1 MPTLAVLDG
10 HNLAYRAFYA
20 LPDDLATSAGQVTNS
35 AYGFTSMLIKL
46 LGDHHPD
53 ALVVTWDTPKPT
65 FRNEEY
71 PDYKAQRDKAPDT
84 LSSQLPLIREIVAT
98 LGMSQFEMPGFEADD
113 IIATVAEQAKSDGW
127 EVLIVSGDRDTFQ
140 LIDDHCRVLY
150 LRRGISDLVVADEA
164 WVEGRYGIRADQ
176 YPDYAALRGDSS
188 DNLPGVPGVGEK
200 TATRLIS
207 GYGNLE
213 GLYDHLD
220 EQTPK
225 LAQNL
230 AANRGQAFLNR
241 RLMRLI
247 RDLSLDVRTDSLRWE
262 GFDRAAAK
270 NIFDS
275 MEFHSLWDRLLALG
289 SAADEPAGAVLEV
302 DTGVITD
309 RKEIEKLARLDPLVL
324 EPVWDQG
331 DVTGVVIAQDRDRAG
346 FVPVDHLDGLASA
359 LGDGKHP
366 KVMHDAKDFIRYL
379 LDAGIAFD
387 GLATDTALAAYLLNP
402 AARNYDLEE
411 LAGRYL
417 NVELESPDREKGAGS
432 QGMLDF
438 GGGPDLDA
446 AGRRAVTIGQLA
458 ERLREELADRDEL
471 ALLDDIE
478 MPLVLVLARMEAAG
492 IGIDGDYLEE
502 LGESLRD
509 QLADLEGRIHVAA
522 GQPFNINSTGQLR
535 EILFDQLGLPVLKKT
550 PKGAPSTDASVLEK
564 LADAHPIVS
573 DLLEYRELEKLR
585 STYVDGYL
593 PLVTKDGRIHTRFNQ
608 LAATTGRLSS
618 DRPNLQNIPVR
629 SERGKTI
636 RRAFVPRP
644 GWRFVIADYSQIE
657 LRILAHLSQ
666 DPGLLAAFR
675 GTETDIHT
683 ETAARVFGLQR
694 EHVTHEMRRRAKAI
708 NFGLLYGMEAFGL
721 ADRLQISR
729 DEATEHIDA
738 YFEQFPLV
746 REFLQSVVTEARNRG
761 YTQTIFGRRRYLP
774 ELSSDNFRIRQMGE
788 RMALNAPVQGSAA
801 DIIKKAMVDLDKGLQ
816 EAGLATTLL
825 LQIHD
830 ELILEAPEHE
840 LAAAETLTRNL
851 MESVTKLEVPLRVDL
866 STGTN
871 LAEAKG

>member
-35 AYGFTSMLIKL
+35 AYGFTSMLIKM

-53 ALVVTWDTPKPT
+53 ALVVAWDTPKPT
-65 FRNEEY
+65 FRKDEY
-71 PDYKAQRDKAPDT
+71 PDYKAQREKAPDT
-84 LSSQLPLIREIVAT
+84 FSSQLPLIREVVDT
-98 LGMSQFEMPGFEADD
+98 LGMRQVELPGFEADD
-113 IIATVAEQAKSDGW
+113 VIATVAEQAKTDGW
-127 EVLIVSGDRDTFQ
+127 DVLIVSGDRDTFQ
-140 LIDDHCRVLY
+140 LIDGHCRVLY
-150 LRRGISDLVVADEA
+150 TRRGISDMVVADEA

-176 YPDYAALRGDSS
+176 YPEYAALRGDTS

-200 TATRLIS
+200 TASRLIA

-225 LAQNL
+225 LRENL
-230 AANRGQAFLNR
+230 TANREQAFLNR

-247 RDLSLDVRTDSLRWE
+247 RDLSLDIQTESLRWE

-289 SAADEPAGAVLEV
+289 SASDGPPGEVLDVE
-302 DTGVITD
+302 TGVVID
-309 RKEIEKLARLDPLVL
+309 PADIRKLTRLKPLVL
-324 EPVWDQG
+324 EPVWDG
-331 DVTGVVIAQDRDRAG
+331 PDFAGVVIARNEDQASL
-346 FVPVDHLDGLASA
+346 VPVEHLEELATV
-359 LGDGKHP
+359 LGDKDHP
-366 KVMHDAKDFIRYL
+366 KVLHDAKDFIRYL
-379 LDAGIAFD
+379 LDAGMNFD

-402 AARNYDLEE
+402 AARTYELED

-417 NVELESPDREKGAGS
+417 NVELESPDRDDGAGS

-438 GGGPDLDA
+438 RGGPDVDA
-446 AGRRAVTIGQLA
+446 SGRRAVTVGKLA

-478 MPLVLVLARMEAAG
+478 MPLVLVLARMESAG
-492 IGIDGDYLEE
+492 IGIDRDYLEE
-502 LGESLRD
+502 LGENLRD
-509 QLADLEGRIHVAA
+509 QLADLEGRIHIAA
-522 GQPFNINSTGQLR
+522 GEPFNINSTGQLR

-564 LADAHPIVS
+564 LADAHPIVT

-593 PLVTKDGRIHTRFNQ
+593 PLITEDGRIHTRFNQ

-657 LRILAHLSQ
+657 LRIMAHLSG
-666 DPGLLAAFR
+666 DPGLLGAFR
-675 GTETDIHT
+675 GMETDIHT
-683 ETAARVFGLQR
+683 ETAARVFGLEP
-694 EHVTHEMRRRAKAI
+694 EHVTREMRGRAKAI

-721 ADRLQISR
+721 ADRLKISR
-729 DEATEHIDA
+729 EEARQHIDA

-801 DIIKKAMVDLDKGLQ
+801 DIIKKAMVDLDAGLQ
-816 EAGLATTLL
+816 DAGLETALL

-840 LAAAETLTRNL
+840 LAEAEALTRSL
-851 MESVTKLEVPLRVDL
+851 MEGVAELDVPLRVDL

-871 LAEAKG
+871 LADAKS

>member
-46 LGDHHPD
+46 LGDHHPE
-53 ALVVTWDTPKPT
+53 ALVVAWDTPKPT
-65 FRNEEY
+65 FRKEEY
-71 PDYKAQRDKAPDT
+71 PEYKAQREKAPDT
-84 LSSQLPLIREIVAT
+84 FSSQLPLIREIVDT
-98 LGMSQFEMPGFEADD
+98 LGVRQVELPGFEADD
-113 IIATVAEQAKSDGW
+113 LIATLAEQAKADGW
-127 EVLIVSGDRDTFQ
+127 DVLIVSGDRDTFQ
-140 LIDDHCRVLY
+140 LIDDQCRVLY
-150 LRRGISDLVVADEA
+150 IRRGISDLLIADET
-164 WVEGRYGIRADQ
+164 WVEERYGIRTDQ
-176 YPDYAALRGDSS
+176 YPEYAALRGDTS

-200 TATRLIS
+200 TASRLIA

-225 LAQNL
+225 LRESL
-230 AANRGQAFLNR
+230 ASNREQAFLNR
-241 RLMRLI
+241 RLMSLV
-247 RDLSLDVRTDSLRWE
+247 RDLSLDLQTESFRWA
-262 GFDRAAAK
+262 GFDRVAAK
-270 NIFDS
+270 HIFDS

-289 SAADEPAGAVLEV
+289 SASGGPAGEVLEV
-302 DTGVITD
+302 ETGVVTD
-309 RKEIEKLARLDPLVL
+309 PVVIQKLAGLEPLVL
-324 EPVWDQG
+324 EPVWDG
-331 DVTGVVIAQDRDRAG
+331 PDLAGVVIAQDAEAAS
-346 FVPVDHLDGLASA
+346 FVPIEHLGLLATV
-359 LGDGKHP
+359 LGDKDHP
-366 KVMHDAKDFIRYL
+366 KIIHDAKDFIRYL
-379 LDAGIAFD
+379 LDAGMTFD
-387 GLATDTALAAYLLNP
+387 GLETDTALAAYLLNP
-402 AARNYDLEE
+402 AARTYELDD

-417 NVELESPDREKGAGS
+417 NVELESPDQDKEAGS

-438 GGGPDLDA
+438 GGGPNIEG
-446 AGRRAVTIGQLA
+446 AGRRAVTVGNLA
-458 ERLREELADRDEL
+458 EHLREKLAERDEL

-478 MPLVLVLARMEAAG
+478 IPLVLVLARMEAAG
-492 IGIDGDYLEE
+492 IGIDREYLTE
-502 LGESLRD
+502 LGETLRD
-509 QLADLEGRIHVAA
+509 QLADLEARIHTSA
-522 GQPFNINSTGQLR
+522 GEPFNINSTGQLR
-535 EILFDQLGLPVLKKT
+535 EVLFDQLGLPVLKKT
-550 PKGAPSTDASVLEK
+550 PKGIPSTDASVLEK

-593 PLVTKDGRIHTRFNQ
+593 PLITKDGRIHTRFNQ

-629 SERGKTI
+629 SQRGKTI

-644 GWRFVIADYSQIE
+644 DWRFVIADYSQIE
-657 LRILAHLSQ
+657 LRVMAHLSK
-666 DPGLLAAFR
+666 DPGLLGAFR
-675 GTETDIHT
+675 GSETDIHT
-683 ETAARVFGLQR
+683 ETAARVFGLER
-694 EHVTHEMRRRAKAI
+694 ENVTDEMRRRAKAI

-729 DEATEHIDA
+729 EEARDHIDT

-746 REFLQSVVTEARNRG
+746 QEFLQSVVTEARNRG

-801 DIIKKAMVDLDKGLQ
+801 DIIKKAMVDLD
-816 EAGLATTLL
+816 AGLRTAGMETTLL

-830 ELILEAPEHE
+830 ELILEAPEDE
-840 LAAAETLTRNL
+840 LAEAEALTRRL
-851 MESVTKLEVPLRVDL
+851 MEDVADLDVPLRVDL

-871 LAEAKG
+871 LADAKH

>member
-35 AYGFTSMLIKL
+35 AYGFTSMLIKM

-53 ALVVTWDTPKPT
+53 AVVVTWDTPKPT
-65 FRNEEY
+65 FRKDEY
-71 PDYKAQRDKAPDT
+71 PEYKAQREKAPDT
-84 LSSQLPLIREIVAT
+84 FTSQLPLIREVVDT
-98 LGMSQFEMPGFEADD
+98 LGVQQVELPGFEADD
-113 IIATVAEQAKSDGW
+113 VIATVAEQAKNDGW

-150 LRRGISDLVVADEA
+150 IRRGISDLLIADEA
-164 WVEGRYGIRADQ
+164 WVEERYGIRADQ
-176 YPDYAALRGDSS
+176 YPEYAALRGDTS

-200 TATRLIS
+200 TATRLIA

-225 LAQNL
+225 LRESL
-230 AANRGQAFLNR
+230 AANREQAFLNR
-241 RLMRLI
+241 RLMRLV
-247 RDLSLDVRTDSLRWE
+247 RDLSLGIQVESYRWT

-270 NIFDS
+270 AIFDS
-275 MEFHSLWDRLLALG
+275 MEFHSLWDRLIALG
-289 SAADEPAGAVLEV
+289 SASDEPAGEVLEV
-302 DTGVITD
+302 ETGVITD
-309 RKEIEKLARLDPLVL
+309 EAEIGELAILVPLVL
-324 EPVWDQG
+324 EPVWDG
-331 DVTGVVIAQDRDRAG
+331 SDLAGVAIARDDERAA
-346 FVPVDHLDGLASA
+346 FVPVDKLAWLATVLASE
-359 LGDGKHP
+359 DHP
-366 KVMHDAKDFIRYL
+366 KVIHDAKDFIRYL
-379 LDAGIAFD
+379 LDAGMSFA

-402 AARNYDLEE
+402 AARTYELED

-417 NVELESPDREKGAGS
+417 KVELDSPDRDTDAGS

-438 GGGPDLDA
+438 GGGPDLEA
-446 AGRRAVTIGQLA
+446 AGRRAVTVGRLA
-458 ERLREELADRDEL
+458 EHLRKELVDRDSL

-492 IGIDGDYLEE
+492 IGIDREYLED
-502 LGESLRD
+502 LGGTLRD
-509 QLADLEGRIHVAA
+509 QLAQLEGRIHAAA
-522 GQPFNINSTGQLR
+522 GEPFNINSTGQLR

-550 PKGAPSTDASVLEK
+550 PKGAPSTDTSVLEK
-564 LADAHPIVS
+564 LADAHPIVKE
-573 DLLEYRELEKLR
+573 LLEYRELEKLR
-585 STYVDGYL
+585 STYIDGYL
-593 PLVTKDGRIHTRFNQ
+593 PLVTAGGRIHTRFNQ

-629 SERGKTI
+629 SERGMTI
-636 RRAFVPRP
+636 RRAFVPRAA
-644 GWRFVIADYSQIE
+644 WQFVVADYSQIE
-657 LRILAHLSQ
+657 LRVMAHLSQ
-666 DPGLLAAFR
+666 DPGLLEAFR

-683 ETAARVFGLQR
+683 ETAARVFGLEP
-694 EHVTHEMRRRAKAI
+694 EHVTDELRRRAKAI

-729 DEATEHIDA
+729 DEARDHIEA

-746 REFLQSVVTEARNRG
+746 QEFLQSVVTEARNRG

-801 DIIKKAMVDLDKGLQ
+801 DIIKKAMVDLDAGLR
-816 EAGLATTLL
+816 EAGLQTTLL

-830 ELILEAPEHE
+830 ELILEAPADEV
-840 LAAAETLTRNL
+840 AEAESLTRSL
-851 MESVTKLEVPLRVDL
+851 MEGVAELDVPLRVDL
-866 STGTN
+866 STGID
-871 LAEAKG
+871 LADVKH

>member
-35 AYGFTSMLIKL
+35 AYGFTSMLIKM
-46 LGDHHPD
+46 LGDHQPD
-53 ALVVTWDTPKPT
+53 GLVVTWDTPKPT
-65 FRNEEY
+65 FRKEEY
-71 PDYKAQRDKAPDT
+71 PEYKAQRDKAPDT
-84 LSSQLPLIREIVAT
+84 LSSQLPLIREVVNT
-98 LGMSQFEMPGFEADD
+98 LGMRQLEMPGFEADD
-113 IIATVAEQAKSDGW
+113 VIATVAEQAKSDGW
-127 EVLIVSGDRDTFQ
+127 DVLIVSGDRDTFQ

-150 LRRGISDLVVADEA
+150 IRRGISDLVIADEA

-176 YPDYAALRGDSS
+176 YPDYAALRGDTS

-200 TATRLIS
+200 TASRLIA

-225 LAQNL
+225 LRENL
-230 AANRGQAFLNR
+230 TANREQAFLNR
-241 RLMRLI
+241 RLMRLV
-247 RDLSLDVRTDSLRWE
+247 RDLSMDVQTESLRWD
-262 GFDRAAAK
+262 GFDREAAGD
-270 NIFDS
+270 IFDS
-275 MEFHSLWDRLLALG
+275 LEFHSLWDRLIALG
-289 SAADEPAGAVLEV
+289 SASDEPAGEVLEV
-302 DTGVITD
+302 ETGVITD
-309 RKEIEKLARLDPLVL
+309 PAAIRRLAASDPLVL
-324 EPVWDQG
+324 EPVWDG
-331 DVTGVVIAQDRDRAG
+331 PDFAGVAVALSEEHAG
-346 FVPVDHLDGLASA
+346 FVPVEHLDLLASV
-359 LGDGKHP
+359 LGDRDRP
-366 KVMHDAKDFIRYL
+366 KVMHDAKDFIRHL
-379 LDAGIAFD
+379 LDTGKTFE

-402 AARNYDLEE
+402 AARAYELED

-417 NVELESPDREKGAGS
+417 NVELESPDRDDENGS

-438 GGGPDLDA
+438 GGGPDLDS
-446 AGRRAVTIGQLA
+446 AGRRAVTVGRLA
-458 ERLREELADRDEL
+458 EKLRADLAERDEL

-478 MPLVLVLARMEAAG
+478 MPLVVVLARMEAAG
-492 IGIDGDYLEE
+492 IGIDRDYLEE
-502 LGESLRD
+502 LGENLRG
-509 QLADLEGRIHVAA
+509 QLAELEGRIHEAA
-522 GQPFNINSTGQLR
+522 GQSFNINSTGQLR

-564 LADAHPIVS
+564 LADAHPMVS

-593 PLVTKDGRIHTRFNQ
+593 PLVTGDGRIHTRFNQ

-636 RRAFVPRP
+636 RRAFVPRQ
-644 GWRFVIADYSQIE
+644 GWRFVVADYSQIE
-657 LRILAHLSQ
+657 LRIMAHLSE
-666 DPGLLAAFR
+666 DPGLLGAFR

-683 ETAARVFGLQR
+683 ETAARVFGL
-694 EHVTHEMRRRAKAI
+694 ESANVTGEMRRRAKAI
-708 NFGLLYGMEAFGL
+708 NFGLLYGMESFGL

-729 DEATEHIDA
+729 DEASEHIDA

-746 REFLQSVVTEARNRG
+746 RDFLQSVVTEARNRG

-801 DIIKKAMVDLDKGLQ
+801 DIIKKAMVELDSALQ
-816 EAGLATTLL
+816 EAGLETALL

-840 LAAAETLTRNL
+840 LAEAEALTRSL
-851 MESVTKLEVPLRVDL
+851 MEGVADLQVPLRVDL

-871 LAEAKG
+871 LADAKG